1 MDEVALQILKELPKH
16 VKIANLEG
24 IITKSGGIKIK
35 LRSIETKLANLRTD
49 LNAINNID
57 LILKA
62 KELGIID

>member
-24 IITKSGGIKIK
+24 IITKNDGIKIK
-35 LRSIETKLANLRTD
+35 LRSIETKLANLRTN